1 MQTKLRVVLTSGF
14 YVDGSAK
21 NEPDLV
27 NLAKAL
33 SVSNFILQK
42 IGKNATVNAV
52 WQTGKQWASEISKF
66 NPDNKDIKNYNS
78 SDIIV
83 KFTTRGGKSPGV
95 HYWGISLKKKGIT
108 DAEPTL
114 LNKPL
119 MGSRGFISRK
129 WKRQIEILLIM
140 QKKIFCESNP
150 TEIKWWKSL

>member
-1 MQTKLRVVLTSGF
+1 MNWQCLSIQTKLRVVAASGF

-83 KFTTRGGKSPGV
+83 KFTTRGGKSPEV
-95 HYWGISLKKKGIT
+95 HYWGISLKKI
-108 DAEPTL
+108 
-114 LNKPL
+114 
-119 MGSRGFISRK
+119 RHYR
-129 WKRQIEILLIM
+129 
-140 QKKIFCESNP
+140 C
-150 TEIKWWKSL
+150 